1 MPKNVQDP
9 QVASR
14 EVLLDPVDHL
24 LLELLIADGRI
35 ANNTLASRAGIAP
48 STCLTRVRRLQSLGV
63 IRGFHAEVDLAAC
76 GRPLQALIA
85 VRLQA
90 TARDR
95 IARFQRQLAALPGV
109 LNVFFL
115 AGEDDFQIHI
125 AVRDPDTLR
134 NFVVDHLSVASEVA
148 MTKTS
153 LIFEHVGN
161 RSIDA

>member
-1 MPKNVQDP
+1 MPNNLHDSPV
-9 QVASR
+9 SG
-14 EVLLDPVDHL
+14 EVLLDAVDRTL
-24 LLELLIADGRI
+24 LGLLVDDGRL

-48 STCLTRVRRLQSLGV
+48 STCLARVRRLQSLGV
-63 IRGFHAEVDLAAC
+63 IRGFHADVDLTAL

-90 TARDR
+90 GARGR
-95 IARFQRQLAALPGV
+95 IAQFQHHLATLPGV

-134 NFVVDHLSVASEVA
+134 SFVVDHLSVATEVA

-153 LIFEHVGN
+153 LIFEHLGT
-161 RSIDA
+161 RPLGG

>member
-1 MPKNVQDP
+1 MI
-9 QVASR
+9 
-14 EVLLDPVDHL
+14 LDPVDHL
-24 LLELLIADGRI
+24 LLELLSADGRV

-48 STCLTRVRRLQSLGV
+48 STCLARVRRLQSSGV
-63 IRGFHAEVDLAAC
+63 IRGFHVEVDLAAC

-95 IARFQRQLAALPGV
+95 IAQFQRQIAALPGV

-134 NFVVDHLSVASEVA
+134 SFVVDHLSLASEVA

-161 RSIDA
+161 HSIDP